1 MDGIIPLWKE
11 RGMTSH
17 DCVFRLRKILKTKK
31 VGHTGTLDPGVDGV
45 LVVCVGKATKLSD
58 LLMDKT
64 KTYQGEITLG
74 FQTTT
79 EDREGEEVARVAVP
93 GPLSD
98 KVIEEGMLSLE
109 GWITQIP
116 PMYSAVK
123 VKGRKLYEYARKG
136 ESVERPKRQ
145 VRIDRFLLTSPVCYD
160 GKRKEV
166 SFNFEVICGKGTY
179 VRTLATDLG
188 KVLGYPATMTQLTRT
203 EASPFQAADCFRLET
218 IQSLCEEGR
227 RGFLIEMDEVLK
239 DLPAYEVRPEQA
251 NWFRNGAVLN
261 QNNLPENLRDQL
273 LLRIYDQGE
282 LIAIYQAHPDQAD
295 QMKPYKM
302 F

>member
-1 MDGIIPLWKE
+1 
-11 RGMTSH
+11 MTSH

-136 ESVERPKRQ
+136 E
-145 VRIDRFLLTSPVCYD
+145 L
-160 GKRKEV
+160 
-166 SFNFEVICGKGTY
+166 
-179 VRTLATDLG
+179 
-188 KVLGYPATMTQLTRT
+188 
-203 EASPFQAADCFRLET
+203 
-218 IQSLCEEGR
+218 SL
-227 RGFLIEMDEVLK
+227 IH
-239 DLPAYEVRPEQA
+239 
-251 NWFRNGAVLN
+251 
-261 QNNLPENLRDQL
+261 
-273 LLRIYDQGE
+273 I
-282 LIAIYQAHPDQAD
+282 
-295 QMKPYKM
+295 
-302 F
+302 